1 MQRGKTATF
10 TNLHPNLMPWRLSA
24 VRLHEFP
31 AYSLAS
37 PIPPGVIANVAS
49 FSGISGLGG
58 VGGGGRKQQVLNVVT
73 EPSPKGFK

>member
-10 TNLHPNLMPWRLSA
+10 TNLHPNLLPWRLSA

-58 VGGGGRKQQVLNVVT
+58 VGGGEKTTGVKCSYGTVSQR
-73 EPSPKGFK
+73 F